1 MQHATHASKQHAAKS
16 APTPSP
22 QRAHGN
28 GAYGRLMLMIALS
41 FLAMYGLMY
50 AMVDTFD
57 NAVPNLNQVYMA
69 GLMTA
74 PMVMLELALMGGMYP
89 NKRINAVIWGVTIVA
104 LAAFWIL
111 IRQQSG
117 IGDRQFLRSMIPHHA
132 GALLMCEEASIQD
145 PQIQQLCKGIL
156 ASQQAE
162 ITLMTAKLEE
172 LSKN

>member
-1 MQHATHASKQHAAKS
+1 MQHTTHESIQHADKT

-41 FLAMYGLMY
+41 FLAMFGLMY
-50 AMVDTFD
+50 AMVDTFE

-104 LAAFWIL
+104 LAGFWIL

-132 GALLMCEEASIQD
+132 GAILMCEEASIQD
-145 PQIQQLCKGIL
+145 QQVQQLCRGIL
-156 ASQQAE
+156 SSQQAE
-162 ITLMTAKLEE
+162 IKIMKAELEE
-172 LSKN
+172 QSNN